1 MKLLMLLAGTLLI
14 LACGADNSEEVLP
27 VTESDAD
34 VAVEVV
40 VDDEIEVEIEPE
52 TEEEV
57 EIEAVVEVDSL
68 YLLENGSAGLFSI
81 YMTRDEIEEATANYE
96 NLVVEEI
103 DLMAEGMATPAI
115 ALTFE
120 SAGAI
125 LLELTEDGES
135 VFRIFIRS
143 NLFVTEDGISIDSF
157 FGDLVTS
164 YDVNDVVWGAEGD
177 PVAIVQEIGMS
188 FILSPGDWWQQGD
201 VVGEIPADA
210 GLKAIILW

>member
-1 MKLLMLLAGTLLI
+1 
-14 LACGADNSEEVLP
+14 
-27 VTESDAD
+27 
-34 VAVEVV
+34 
-40 VDDEIEVEIEPE
+40 
-52 TEEEV
+52 
-57 EIEAVVEVDSL
+57 
-68 YLLENGSAGLFSI
+68 
-81 YMTRDEIEEATANYE
+81 
-96 NLVVEEI
+96 
-103 DLMAEGMATPAI
+103 MAEGMATPAV

-143 NLFVTEDGISIDSF
+143 NLFVTEAGISIDSF

-164 YDVNDVVWGAEGD
+164 YEVNDVVWGAEGD

-188 FILSPGDWWQQGD
+188 LILSPGDWWQQGD